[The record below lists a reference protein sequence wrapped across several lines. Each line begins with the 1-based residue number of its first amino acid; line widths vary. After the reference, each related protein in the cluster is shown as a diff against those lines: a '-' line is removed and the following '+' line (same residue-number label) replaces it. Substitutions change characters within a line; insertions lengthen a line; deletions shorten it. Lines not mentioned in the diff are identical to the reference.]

1 MPPRSNAIPAPEDRE
16 LVVVKFGGTSLATRA
31 QLRAVARRLV
41 ELHEDGKRVVCVL
54 SARGRT
60 TDRLLHLARSLAP
73 EPEPRELDALLAV
86 GESISCALVAIRIH
100 ALGYEAVSLDGAQAG
115 IATDGRH
122 GNATIRAVRPERILA
137 ELDRGRIVL
146 VTGFQGHSAAM
157 DVTTLGRG
165 GSDLTA
171 VTLAAVLGAARC
183 EICTD
188 TDGVFTADPRVVPEA
203 RRLDELGFEE
213 AVELAG
219 AGARVLQSRA
229 AELAQ
234 AERVP
239 LHVRSTFAG
248 DGGGGTRIVA
258 NGRGTVEKP
267 TVVGVTHAAGDLLF
281 RIRGIRVGRLLA
293 AAASADV
300 RLAAAAEADA
310 GAVAAAAGED
320 RGALEAA
327 LEPLRASWTIE
338 EIGSVSVVG
347 YGLSGSRRVA
357 SAVFRT
363 LYELGVA
370 PVLVATSSMRLTVH
384 LPRTDV
390 ERTVRALHET
400 LGLDQEPGAATCA
413 A

>member
-31 QLRAVARRLV
+31 QLRAVAQRLV
-41 ELHEDGKRVVCVL
+41 DLHEDGKRVVCVL

-60 TDRLLHLARSLAP
+60 TDRLLDLARSLAP
-73 EPEPRELDALLAV
+73 EPDPRELDALLAI
-86 GESISCALVAIRIH
+86 GESISCTLVAIRIH
-100 ALGYEAVSLDGAQAG
+100 ALGREAVSLDGAQAG

-122 GNATIRAVRPERILA
+122 GGATIRDVRPERILT

-146 VTGFQGHSAAM
+146 VTGFQGRSPAR

-171 VTLAAVLGAARC
+171 VTLAAALDAARC

-248 DGGGGTRIVA
+248 DSGGGTRIVA
-258 NGRGTVEKP
+258 KGGGMVEKP
-267 TVVGVTHAAGDLLF
+267 AVVGVTHAASDLLF
-281 RIRGIRVGRLLA
+281 RVRGIGVGRLVTA
-293 AAASADV
+293 A
-300 RLAAAAEADA
+300 
-310 GAVAAAAGED
+310 
-320 RGALEAA
+320 
-327 LEPLRASWTIE
+327 
-338 EIGSVSVVG
+338 
-347 YGLSGSRRVA
+347 
-357 SAVFRT
+357 
-363 LYELGVA
+363 
-370 PVLVATSSMRLTVH
+370 
-384 LPRTDV
+384 
-390 ERTVRALHET
+390 
-400 LGLDQEPGAATCA
+400 
-413 A
+413 

>member
-1 MPPRSNAIPAPEDRE
+1 LTPPRSNAAPSPEDRE

-31 QLRAVARRLV
+31 QLREVARKLV
-41 ELHEDGKRVVCVL
+41 DLHEDGKRVVCVL

-60 TDRLLHLARSLAP
+60 TDRLLDLARSLAP
-73 EPEPRELDALLAV
+73 EPDPRELDALLAV
-86 GESISCALVAIRIH
+86 GESISCTLVAIRIH
-100 ALGYEAVSLDGAQAG
+100 TLGYEAVSLDGAQAG
-115 IATDGRH
+115 IETDARH
-122 GNATIRAVRPERILA
+122 GSAAILDVRPGRILA

-146 VTGFQGHSAAM
+146 VTGFQGRSPAM
-157 DVTTLGRG
+157 DVTTFGRG

-171 VTLAAVLGAARC
+171 VVLAAALGAARC

-188 TDGVFTADPRVVPEA
+188 TDGVFTADPRVVPRA

-219 AGARVLQSRA
+219 AGARVLHSRA

-239 LHVRSTFAG
+239 LHVRSTFA
-248 DGGGGTRIVA
+248 DGGGTRVVA
-258 NGRGTVEKP
+258 RGGGMIEKP
-267 TVVGVTHAAGDLLF
+267 AVVGVTHAASDLLF
-281 RIRGIRVGRLLA
+281 RVRGIGVARLLT

-300 RLAAAAEADA
+300 RLVAAAEVDA
-310 GAVAAAAGED
+310 GAVAAVAGED

-327 LEPLRASWTIE
+327 LEPLRASFAVE

-347 YGLSGSRRVA
+347 YGLSGSGRVA
-357 SAVFRT
+357 SAVFGT
-363 LYELGVA
+363 LHELGIA
-370 PVLVATSSMRLTVH
+370 PLLVATSSMRLTVH
-384 LPRTDV
+384 LPRGDV
-390 ERTVRALHET
+390 EHTVQALHET
-400 LGLDQEPGAATCA
+400 LGLDREPGAATCA